1 MTVTI
6 ILAVVAAAL
15 LATLAWWMRGARPSD
30 EPAMCL
36 YRCTDCGQK
45 IRYAASRAGREALC
59 PRCRSRCTL
68 PTTPQPLSPLPTAG
82 QALDSRRGVGLRRA
96 V

>member
-1 MTVTI
+1 MTVI
-6 ILAVVAAAL
+6 IIVVAVAVAL
-15 LATLAWWMRGARPSD
+15 LASIAWRMRRARPSD
-30 EPAMCL
+30 EPTMYL

-68 PTTPQPLSPLPTAG
+68 PTTPQPLPPLPTAG
-82 QALDSRRGVGLRRA
+82 QVLDSRRGIGLRRA

>member
-15 LATLAWWMRGARPSD
+15 LVTIAWRMRSARPSD
-30 EPAMCL
+30 EPTMYL

-68 PTTPQPLSPLPTAG
+68 PTTPPPLPPVPTAG
-82 QALDSRRGVGLRRA
+82 RALDSRRGIGLRRA